1 MKKDKD
7 EPPIK
12 FLEGFEPSNRQDWET
27 LVDSGLRGKSIDVL
41 YERETYEGFSLQPI
55 YQRDEVKLLDPSST
69 ENSAISKIRE
79 HLHDS
84 RKKAT
89 WKIGQYYSSRS
100 VREGNKELKEDLDG
114 GVDSISLI
122 VKPLDGMPS
131 EEGIDINCLS
141 DVESLFDGIDLKGI
155 EVQLLPSHS
164 SLPVAAIFAAY
175 FEKNKFCS
183 LEQLLL
189 YHL

>member
-7 EPPIK
+7 EPAIK

-27 LVDSGLRGKSIDVL
+27 LVGSGLRGKSIDVL

-69 ENSAISKIRE
+69 KNSAISKIRE

-100 VREGNKELKEDLDG
+100 VREGNKEL
-114 GVDSISLI
+114 
-122 VKPLDGMPS
+122 
-131 EEGIDINCLS
+131 
-141 DVESLFDGIDLKGI
+141 
-155 EVQLLPSHS
+155 
-164 SLPVAAIFAAY
+164 
-175 FEKNKFCS
+175 
-183 LEQLLL
+183 
-189 YHL
+189 